1 MQSVAARVPPA
12 SPARPDDERTQVAIY
27 GSPVA
32 SSVSPPVFN
41 HIFPLIGLPNYH
53 YGAVDLGS
61 LADEG
66 NAWYTA
72 LKRADCLGTCLTMP
86 LKLEALERVDV
97 LTPEAQ
103 ATGCVNTTFFRPS
116 RAESTAS
123 LAHFGTN
130 TDSAAVLN
138 TLLASFLGKP
148 SPFDASSPH
157 SFAPQAKVAAF
168 AVGGGGA
175 TRASIHAMH
184 ALGLSPIFIANRD
197 DAEIE
202 AIVRHFGEW
211 DVRPLE
217 SAEEARVAMKR
228 LRDQDGRVVC
238 GVGAIPS
245 EEPRTEGEKRVYEV
259 ARAVFGELYDKSTQA
274 TQEEGYLS
282 LPEKPVFVD
291 MAYKPR
297 MTSLRVLAEQH
308 GWASICGT
316 EVVLENCFE
325 QCKIWTC
332 IEVPSEVRQSA
343 RELLDTL

>member
-1 MQSVAARVPPA
+1 MPSVAARVPPVA
-12 SPARPDDERTQVAIY
+12 PARPDDERTQVAIY

-32 SSVSPPVFN
+32 GSVSPPVFN
-41 HIFPLIGLPNYH
+41 HVFPLIGLPNYH
-53 YGAVDLGS
+53 YGAVDLSS

-66 NAWYTA
+66 NAWDIA

-86 LKLEALERVDV
+86 LKLEAFERVDV

-116 RAESTAS
+116 ETDSTAS
-123 LAHFGTN
+123 LVHFGTN

-138 TLLASFLGKP
+138 TLLSALLGKP
-148 SPFDASSPH
+148 SPFDASSPR
-157 SFAPQAKVAAF
+157 SFAPQAKAAAF
-168 AVGGGGA
+168 AIGGGGA

-211 DVRPLE
+211 DVRPLK
-217 SAEEARVAMKR
+217 SAEDARVAIKR
-228 LRDQDGRVVC
+228 LRDEGGHVVC

-245 EEPRTEGEKRVYEV
+245 EEPRTESEKRVYEV
-259 ARAVFGELYDKSTQA
+259 ADAVFGQLYEKSTQA

-282 LPEKPVFVD
+282 LPEKPVFV
-291 MAYKPR
+291 
-297 MTSLRVLAEQH
+297 
-308 GWASICGT
+308 G
-316 EVVLENCFE
+316 
-325 QCKIWTC
+325 
-332 IEVPSEVRQSA
+332 
-343 RELLDTL
+343 

>member
-1 MQSVAARVPPA
+1 M
-12 SPARPDDERTQVAIY
+12 
-27 GSPVA
+27 
-32 SSVSPPVFN
+32 
-41 HIFPLIGLPNYH
+41 
-53 YGAVDLGS
+53 
-61 LADEG
+61 
-66 NAWYTA
+66 
-72 LKRADCLGTCLTMP
+72 LT
-86 LKLEALERVDV
+86 
-97 LTPEAQ
+97 TEAQ

-197 DAEIE
+197 NAEIE

-211 DVRPLE
+211 DVRPLD
-217 SAEEARVAMKR
+217 SAEEARVAIKR
-228 LRDQDGRVVC
+228 LRDEGGRVVC

-259 ARAVFGELYDKSTQA
+259 ADAVFSQLDEKSTQA

-282 LPEKPVFVD
+282 LPEKPVFVGTPVVCVCMLCFIAD
-291 MAYKPR
+291 AFLCRHGLQAAHDKVAGTR
-297 MTSLRVLAEQH
+297 GGTRLGQHLRDR
-308 GWASICGT
+308 GRTGT
-316 EVVLENCFE
+316 LG
-325 QCKIWTC
+325 
-332 IEVPSEVRQSA
+332 
-343 RELLDTL
+343 LLH